1 MNIKQELHKELL
13 AFMRKVTDQ
22 SYTVRE
28 WEYFALNSYQDEL
41 LESVRAE
48 MVDVIKRSL
57 KSEKRQSFTPEMKLI
72 IQRLIDDLEDMKI

>member
-28 WEYFALNSYQDEL
+28 WEYFALNNYQDEL

-48 MVDVIKRSL
+48 MVEVIKLSL
-57 KSEKRQSFTPEMKLI
+57 KSEKRQSFTPEMKMI
-72 IQRLIDDLEDMKI
+72 IQRLINDLEDMQI